1 MSDHVDLPESAA
13 NGERPDDPVE
23 DAAVAALAMA
33 GVAAYVSYWHAY
45 AVVLAHGDT
54 GITARLEPVTI
65 DGLVYA
71 GSMVVRYA
79 APPLLDSPGTG
90 PGRIHG
96 VGHFA
101 GQVLSGCSPGS
112 RRDDMA
118 WQELVR
124 QIECHLVVKGFR
136 APAGAGLHQSV
147 DEIGGLDPGQLG
159 AYRSHGAFVKRLAE
173 HAVNIPQHQ
182 LQPVLI
188 NRRYKT
194 HAGLRI
200 TDI

>member
-1 MSDHVDLPESAA
+1 M
-13 NGERPDDPVE
+13 
-23 DAAVAALAMA
+23 
-33 GVAAYVSYWHAY
+33 
-45 AVVLAHGDT
+45 
-54 GITARLEPVTI
+54 
-65 DGLVYA
+65 
-71 GSMVVRYA
+71 
-79 APPLLDSPGTG
+79 
-90 PGRIHG
+90 
-96 VGHFA
+96 
-101 GQVLSGCSPGS
+101 
-112 RRDDMA
+112 
-118 WQELVR
+118 
-124 QIECHLVVKGFR
+124 VKGFR